1 MNYSVVIPV
10 YRGESTLPEL
20 VERLS
25 IVLAGLGGEYEILL
39 VNDGSPDH
47 SWDVI
52 LSLSK
57 RYPSVLGLDLMRNYG
72 QHNATLCGVMHAK
85 HEIIVTMD
93 DDLQHRPEDIPAL
106 IAKLNEGYDVVYGS
120 PRRLPKGII
129 RNSMTLVT
137 KTLLARVMNVPS
149 VKNISAFRVFRASL
163 RAAFNNFRS
172 PSMTLDVLLSWGTNR
187 FTSVIVDID
196 PSELSSNYSFLTLT
210 KAAML
215 IVTGYSTAPLRA
227 ASWLGFTMTLFGIG
241 VFVYVL
247 YIYWSAGSLPGFP
260 FLASLIS
267 IFGGAQLFAL
277 GIFGEYM
284 ARMFDRIMDRPPY
297 VVSEKVGGERP

>member
-25 IVLAGLGGEYEILL
+25 IVLAGLGSEYEILL

-47 SWDVI
+47 SWEVI

-57 RYPSVLGLDLMRNYG
+57 RYPSILGLDLMRNYG
-72 QHNATLCGVMHAK
+72 QHNATLCGVMHAQ

-93 DDLQHRPEDIPAL
+93 DDLQHHPEDIPAL

-129 RNSMTLVT
+129 RNSLTLVT

-247 YIYWSAGSLPGFP
+247 YIYLSAGSLPGFP